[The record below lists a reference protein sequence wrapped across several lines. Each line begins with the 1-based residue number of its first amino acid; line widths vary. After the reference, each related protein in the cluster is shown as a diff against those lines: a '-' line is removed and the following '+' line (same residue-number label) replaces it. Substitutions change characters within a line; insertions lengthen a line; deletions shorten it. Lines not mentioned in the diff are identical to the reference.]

1 MPTNL
6 RPKCGEREILRRLCR
21 QADGVAIVEF
31 ALVAPALLL
40 TIMGIFDLGYNIYAA
55 TMVQGAIQHA
65 ARDSTIEGASLR
77 LADIDAA
84 VARAVHHVVP
94 RATVSF
100 SRRAYADFTDVSRPE
115 DFTDTDGNGLCD
127 NGEPFEDANRNGTW
141 DNDRGA
147 SGQGGARDAVLYT
160 VTVTYARGFPLAGM
174 IGLPDTVKTSAATVL
189 RNQPYKLQDNKPA
202 VGSCT

>member
-1 MPTNL
+1 MTISSAL
-6 RPKCGEREILRRLCR
+6 RGLACETRGAAAL
-21 QADGVAIVEF
+21 EF

-40 TIMGIFDLGYNIYAA
+40 TIMGIFDLGYNIYTA

-65 ARDSTIEGASLR
+65 ARDSTIEGADRRLSL
-77 LADIDAA
+77 IDAT
-84 VARAVHHVVP
+84 VSRAVHHVVP
-94 RATVSF
+94 RATIAI

-141 DNDRGA
+141 DDDRGTA
-147 SGQGGARDAVLYT
+147 GSGGARDAVLYT
-160 VTVTYARGFPLAGM
+160 VNVTYARGFPMASL
-174 IGLPDTVKTSAATVL
+174 IGLPDTATTAAATVL

-202 VGSCT
+202 VGACT